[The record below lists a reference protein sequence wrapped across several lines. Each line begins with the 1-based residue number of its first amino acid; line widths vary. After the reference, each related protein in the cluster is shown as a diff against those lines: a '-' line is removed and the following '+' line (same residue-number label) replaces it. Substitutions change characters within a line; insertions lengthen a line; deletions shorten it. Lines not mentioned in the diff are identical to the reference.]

1 MSRAIIGTAIGLAFL
16 AFVVYTAVSQLGT
29 RCEVCMTVQGRTIC
43 EAARAADESIAI
55 MQAQSSACSR
65 LTNGVTQTI
74 RCSNMRPTSTDCGR

>member
-1 MSRAIIGTAIGLAFL
+1 
-16 AFVVYTAVSQLGT
+16 
-29 RCEVCMTVQGRTIC
+29 
-43 EAARAADESIAI
+43 